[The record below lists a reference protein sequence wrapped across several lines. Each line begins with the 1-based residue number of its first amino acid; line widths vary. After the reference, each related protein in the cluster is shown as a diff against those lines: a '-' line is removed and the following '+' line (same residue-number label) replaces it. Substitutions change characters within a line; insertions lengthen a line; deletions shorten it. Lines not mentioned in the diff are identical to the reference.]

1 MWQSLHVK
9 YPLFLSALIKFE
21 FPQQIFEKS
30 SNIKFIKLR
39 PVAAKMFHAERQT
52 DRQTGMTKLTVGF
65 RNFAN
70 ARNNEIL
77 IAREGQKKKQSHC
90 HFNYHKS
97 HMYRH
102 WLEYRLPLWEGVYY
116 LPELFHGLHVG
127 LTVTKPSHEGY
138 GYL

>member
-52 DRQTGMTKLTVGF
+52 DRQTGMTKLTVDF

-77 IAREGQKKKQSHC
+77 IAREGQKKKTVP
-90 HFNYHKS
+90 
-97 HMYRH
+97 
-102 WLEYRLPLWEGVYY
+102 LPL
-116 LPELFHGLHVG
+116 
-127 LTVTKPSHEGY
+127 
-138 GYL
+138 